1 MMQRYE
7 ALVLTVPEITNDELK
22 QMESQLDRLV
32 TDAEGATLSFE
43 RWGKF
48 KLTYPVRGNEYGVYC
63 LMRFEAPG
71 SLVKDMR
78 DFFAVK
84 LHNIAMRHLIACVN
98 VDSLVYQ
105 RPKSLEE
112 ASTSRDVD
120 TFLKENQ
127 MGGLLSS
134 MSGKGKEAPR
144 KEAAEEP
151 VSAKPEVLEEKE
163 AAVSDTEKESAEEI
177 KETEASTTEQE

>member
-1 MMQRYE
+1 MQRYE

-84 LHNIAMRHLIACVN
+84 LHNIAMRHVIACVN

-134 MSGKGKEAPR
+134 MGDKGKEAPQ
-144 KEAAEEP
+144 KEATKEP
-151 VSAKPEVLEEKE
+151 VSAKPEVLEEQ
-163 AAVSDTEKESAEEI
+163 AATVPDTEQESAEEI

>member
-7 ALVLTVPEITNDELK
+7 VLVLTVPEITKDELK
-22 QMESQLDRLV
+22 QMENQLDKLI
-32 TDAEGATLSFE
+32 ASAKGSTLSFE

-48 KLTYPVRGNEYGVYC
+48 RLTYPVRRNEYGVYC

-71 SLVKDMR
+71 SLIKDMR

-84 LHNIAMRHLIACVN
+84 LHDIAMRYVVTRLDG
-98 VDSLVYQ
+98 DSLLYQ

-134 MSGKGKEAPR
+134 VDEKSSTAQKSEKTESVDDKDVSPTEPKEAPDS
-144 KEAAEEP
+144 E
-151 VSAKPEVLEEKE
+151 
-163 AAVSDTEKESAEEI
+163 
-177 KETEASTTEQE
+177 

>member
-1 MMQRYE
+1 MQRYE

-22 QMESQLDRLV
+22 QMENQLDRLV
-32 TDAEGATLSFE
+32 TDAKGSTLSFE

-63 LMRFEAPG
+63 LIRFEAPT
-71 SLVKDMR
+71 SLVNGMR

-84 LHNIAMRHLIACVN
+84 LHNIAMRHIIARIKGN
-98 VDSLVYQ
+98 SLAYQ

-134 MSGKGKEAPR
+134 VGSKETKERSSFADKVMVEEELETPEFAPR
-144 KEAAEEP
+144 GEAEDQEDEE
-151 VSAKPEVLEEKE
+151 VSI
-163 AAVSDTEKESAEEI
+163 TE
-177 KETEASTTEQE
+177 